1 VLFRFAGYFRFRGST
16 LMTSIAH
23 AELLLALVRRDWDAA
38 EALHANG
45 PVDAGFAEACAECDI
60 HPQIHALLEKHG
72 RLHLAGEAEQPLARC
87 RAKVRHDNMLLIA
100 RTEQALDALLHR
112 SVRPLALKGL
122 DLIHR
127 VYAFDERTLDDVDLL
142 VPREQL
148 GDALA
153 ALESVGWQVPPE
165 PERTHYIR
173 SSHHL
178 PLDSPGPLSVG
189 FELHWDLAQQS
200 RFSVDVDGILERA
213 VRIDIG
219 GRSILRCDDHDLVA
233 HLLLHHLSHYF
244 GARLK
249 WLMDM
254 QQLTARKGFDWN
266 RVVERIRRWGAS
278 VACGA
283 ALQHLH
289 KLDPGLIPAN
299 VRRAL
304 PIPLSRRPFLA
315 PLRSSHPLELWRG
328 TRRRRVQ
335 LYLAAVLLERW
346 STLPGWLIH
355 RSRRDK
361 QQSDNPLDVD

>member
-1 VLFRFAGYFRFRGST
+1 
-16 LMTSIAH
+16 MPSIAH
-23 AELLLALVRRDWDAA
+23 SELLLALVRRDWDAA
-38 EALHANG
+38 EVLHANK

-60 HPQIHALLEKHG
+60 HPQIHALLERHG
-72 RLHLAGEAEQPLARC
+72 RLHLAGEAAPALTES

-100 RTEQALDALLHR
+100 RTEQALDALLDR

-127 VYAFDERTLDDVDLL
+127 VYAFDERALDDVDLL
-142 VPREQL
+142 IPRDQL
-148 GDALA
+148 GAALA
-153 ALESVGWQVPPE
+153 ALESAGWQVPPE

-178 PLDSPGPLSVG
+178 PLYSPGPLSVG
-189 FELHWDLAQQS
+189 FELHWNLAQQD
-200 RFSVDVDGILERA
+200 RFSVDADGILERG
-213 VRIDIG
+213 VRIDVG

-244 GARLK
+244 DTRLK

-254 QQLTARKGFDWN
+254 QKLTAREGFEWS
-266 RVVERIRRWGAS
+266 RVVETIRRWGAS

-283 ALQHLH
+283 ALRHLH
-289 KLDPGLIPAN
+289 KLDPRLIPSS

-315 PLRSSHPLELWRG
+315 PLVSSHPLELWRG

-346 STLPGWLIH
+346 STLPGWLLH
-355 RSRRDK
+355 RSRRDE

>member
-1 VLFRFAGYFRFRGST
+1 
-16 LMTSIAH
+16 MPSIAH
-23 AELLLALVRRDWDAA
+23 AELLLALVRRDWDTA
-38 EALHANG
+38 EALHARK
-45 PVDAGFAEACAECDI
+45 PVDAGFAQACADCDI
-60 HPQIHALLEKHG
+60 HPQIHALLEKNR
-72 RLHLAGEAEQPLARC
+72 RLHLAGESAQELAEK
-87 RAKVRHDNMLLIA
+87 RAKVRHDNLLLIA
-100 RTEQALDALLHR
+100 RTEQALDALLQR
-112 SVRPLALKGL
+112 SIRPLALKGF

-148 GDALA
+148 RDALA
-153 ALESVGWQVPPE
+153 ALESVGWRVPPE
-165 PERTHYIR
+165 PDRTHYIR

-200 RFSVDVDGILERA
+200 RFSVDPDGILERA
-213 VRIDIG
+213 VPIDIG

-244 GARLK
+244 DTRLK
-249 WLMDM
+249 WLVDM
-254 QQLTARKGFDWN
+254 QHLISREGFDWD
-266 RVVERIRRWGAS
+266 RVVERIRSWGAC

-283 ALQHLH
+283 ALRHLH
-289 KLDPGLIPAN
+289 KLDPTLIPAD

-304 PIPLSRRPFLA
+304 ALPLSRRPFLA

-328 TRRRRVQ
+328 TRRRGVQ

-346 STLPGWLIH
+346 STLPGWLLH
-355 RSRRDK
+355 RSRRDEK
-361 QQSDNPLDVD
+361 QSDNPLDVDG